1 MVFAREMIFRVG
13 VLVGTMKKSEIF
25 FQYAEMV
32 DNQCAGSGVNA
43 AVVMFSAKTQHK
55 NNKTPTIRQWL
66 YI

>member
-1 MVFAREMIFRVG
+1 
-13 VLVGTMKKSEIF
+13 MKKSEVF
-25 FQYAEMV
+25 FQRAEEPEY
-32 DNQCAGSGVNA
+32 QCAESGVNA